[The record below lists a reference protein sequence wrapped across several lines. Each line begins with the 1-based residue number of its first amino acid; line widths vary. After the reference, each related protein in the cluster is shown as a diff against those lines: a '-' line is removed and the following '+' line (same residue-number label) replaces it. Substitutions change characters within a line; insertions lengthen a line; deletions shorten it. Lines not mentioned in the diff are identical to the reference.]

1 MFGLENYLNAIPPFW
16 MVVGIILAIGLS
28 VIFIRGLIHLLI
40 RAFMIG
46 VVGLIL
52 LGAVYFVLNFLN
64 ITL

>member
-1 MFGLENYLNAIPPFW
+1 